1 MILSM
6 LQGGDEE
13 AIQSGQP
20 WVTGSDRRAG
30 QEGREK
36 LQYGGQVPEWQ
47 VSRQAEKNYSMQVK
61 SQNDMSSHRDVIQ
74 QISLRDITQHGR
86 TP

>member
-1 MILSM
+1 M

-30 QEGREK
+30 QEGREE

-47 VSRQAEKNYSMQVK
+47 VSRHTETSFNKSLSGSSPNMATPYS
-61 SQNDMSSHRDVIQ
+61 
-74 QISLRDITQHGR
+74 HGH
-86 TP
+86 TL